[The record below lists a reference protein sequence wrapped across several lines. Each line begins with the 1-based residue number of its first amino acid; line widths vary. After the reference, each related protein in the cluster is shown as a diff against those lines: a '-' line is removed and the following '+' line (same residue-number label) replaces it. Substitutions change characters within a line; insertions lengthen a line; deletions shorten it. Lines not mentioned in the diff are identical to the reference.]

1 MEFNDNILVLESFL
15 TVTLAILVL
24 FLGKGLNL
32 RFPLLRELNIPEP
45 VVGGLIVAILLAFVH
60 SFAGI
65 TVELDMSMRDSMLI
79 YFFTTIGLSANIQD
93 IIKGGKPFFI
103 LLIATL
109 IFMVLQNV
117 VGISVSS
124 LLGLEPAVGLMG
136 GSVAL
141 IGGHG
146 TAIAWAPTF
155 SQDFGI
161 KSAMEIGIACATFG
175 LIIASVAGGP
185 IASYLI
191 KKHDLKSEE
200 SGDTIVGVMHDEKSV
215 KMDHFSFLHA
225 IVAIHVG
232 IVIGY
237 FLNAA
242 LEEAGVK
249 MPLFVT
255 ALFAGIL
262 LSSFITPNMSK
273 KVKWMDWR
281 ARGNSVSLI
290 ADISLGIFLAMSLMS
305 MQLWVIADL
314 GGPIILIVGVQ
325 FIFILFIAVFVIFRL
340 MGKNYDAAVMTSG
353 FIGAGIGSTATAM
366 ANMTAVTKRYGPSH
380 LAFLLVPLVF
390 AFFINLT
397 NAILIQVI
405 LMYL

>member
-1 MEFNDNILVLESFL
+1 MEFNDNILVVESFL

-32 RFPLLRELNIPEP
+32 RFTILRTLNIPEP

-60 SFAGI
+60 SFTGI

-79 YFFTTIGLSANIQD
+79 YFFTTIGLSAKIQD
-93 IIKGGKPFFI
+93 IIKGGRPFFI

-109 IFMVLQNV
+109 LFMVLQDV
-117 VGISVSS
+117 VGISASS
-124 LLGLEPAVGLMG
+124 VLGLEPALGLMG

-161 KSAMEIGIACATFG
+161 KNAMEIGIAVATFG

-191 KKHDLKSEE
+191 KKYDLKSEE
-200 SGDTIVGVMHDEKSV
+200 SGDTIVGVMHDETSV

-225 IVAIHVG
+225 IVAIHIG
-232 IVIGY
+232 ILIGY
-237 FLNAA
+237 FLNTG
-242 LEEAGVK
+242 LEEVGVK

-262 LSSFITPNMSK
+262 LSSFITPKMSK

-281 ARGNSVSLI
+281 ARGNSVALI

-305 MQLWVIADL
+305 MQLWVIAEL
-314 GGPIILIVGVQ
+314 GGPIVMIVGIQ

-366 ANMTAVTKRYGPSH
+366 ANMTAVTKRFGPSS

-397 NAILIQVI
+397 NAILIQII